1 MSRIFLLVGIGGF
14 IGSVVRYYFSHL
26 INLNFPSSF
35 PLGTF
40 IVNLSGC
47 LLIGII
53 FGFSEKGN
61 LLSPEWRFFLA
72 TGFCGGFTT
81 FSAFSLENLFLL
93 REGEYFYVSLY
104 TLASVVLGVVAT
116 LLGFLFTKL
125 I

>member
-61 LLSPEWRFFLA
+61 GRCATILLSAHL
-72 TGFCGGFTT
+72 
-81 FSAFSLENLFLL
+81 SARLSLP
-93 REGEYFYVSLY
+93 
-104 TLASVVLGVVAT
+104 
-116 LLGFLFTKL
+116 
-125 I
+125 